1 MNATGGKAIES
12 AAVELDLNNLPDDPT
27 LLHQLILDL
36 ISTLQDKD
44 GQIAKL
50 SHQLKQ
56 LQRYQFGSKSER
68 FEALEEQ
75 KLLFQQLQDL
85 VDNNNEETLESPDE
99 IVEETTD
106 EASSKNNGKKGH
118 GRKPF
123 PDHLP
128 RERVE
133 FPLPEEK
140 RECLNC
146 AGNLEKIGEE
156 ITKQLEYIPASF
168 HVKELVR
175 FKYACKKCQ
184 EGVVITDL
192 PPQPIEKGIPG
203 PGLLAHVLTSKYC
216 DHLPLN
222 RLEGIFA
229 RNGIDV
235 SRKTLCDWVGK
246 SSHLLEP
253 LVASQI
259 KELLGSKKIH
269 TDDTVVP
276 VLEKDRKTTK
286 QGRLWVY
293 GNDTHIV
300 YDYTP
305 NRSREGPKAFLKGY
319 RGYLQADAY
328 AGYNELVGKGKA
340 TLVGCWAHARR
351 KFVEAKDSDP
361 LRSHTALVF
370 IGDLYRIEREWRAVD
385 PETRAAVRQSVA
397 LSILKKF
404 ETWLRE
410 EAGRVLP
417 KSPIGE
423 AIRYALNQWESLI
436 VYTRDGDL
444 HPDNNFAERAMR
456 HVVVGRCNWKFA
468 GSDSGG
474 KRAAIIF
481 SLVATCKLHGI
492 DPFAY
497 FQDVLERL
505 PAHPINQI
513 QDLLPHNWKKA
524 HAASAED

>member
-1 MNATGGKAIES
+1 MDATGENTIDRAT
-12 AAVELDLNNLPDDPT
+12 VNLDLDNLPEDPA
-27 LLHQLILDL
+27 LLQRLILDL

-75 KLLFQQLQDL
+75 KLLFQQLRDL
-85 VDNNNEETLESPDE
+85 VDSKEETPESVDE
-99 IVEETTD
+99 TVEGAAED
-106 EASSKNNGKKGH
+106 AAANGNGKKKGH

-123 PDHLP
+123 PSHLP

-140 RECLNC
+140 RECPNC
-146 AGNLEKIGEE
+146 AGHLEKIGEE
-156 ITKQLEYIPASF
+156 ITHQLEYVPASF

-216 DHLPLN
+216 DHVPLN
-222 RLEGIFA
+222 RLVGIFA
-229 RNGIDV
+229 RNGIDL
-235 SRKTLCDWVGK
+235 SRQTLCDWVGK
-246 SSHLLEP
+246 TAPMLAP
-253 LVASQI
+253 LRELQR
-259 KELLGSKKIH
+259 KELISSNKIH

-276 VLEKDRKTTK
+276 VLERDRKNTK

-328 AGYNELVGKGKA
+328 AGYNELVGEGKA

-351 KFVEAKDSDP
+351 RFVEAKDSDP
-361 LRSHTALVF
+361 LRSHTALVY

-385 PETRAAVRQSVA
+385 PEMRATARQSVA
-397 LSILKKF
+397 LPILEKF
-404 ETWLRE
+404 KAWLE
-410 EAGRVLP
+410 VEAGKVLP
-417 KSPIGE
+417 KCPMGE
-423 AIRYALNQWESLI
+423 AIRYALNQWESLVAYI
-436 VYTRDGDL
+436 RDGNLD
-444 HPDNNFAERAMR
+444 PDNNFAEREMR
-456 HVVVGRCNWKFA
+456 RVVLGRKNYLFV
-468 GSDSGG
+468 GSDNGG
-474 KRAAIIF
+474 KSAATIY

-497 FQDVLERL
+497 FRDVLERL
-505 PAHPINQI
+505 PSHPITQL
-513 QDLLPHNWKKA
+513 QDFLPHNWKLA
-524 HAASAED
+524 QATSSEN